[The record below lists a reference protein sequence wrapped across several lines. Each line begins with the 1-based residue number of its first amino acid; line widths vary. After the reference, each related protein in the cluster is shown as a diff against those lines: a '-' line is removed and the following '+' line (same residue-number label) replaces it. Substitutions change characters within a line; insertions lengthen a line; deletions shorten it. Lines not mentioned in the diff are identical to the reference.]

1 MDFITGF
8 VSLLPVII
16 AVGLSLYTKR
26 ALFSLFCGVLC
37 GSLLLVHNPFHAIV
51 YLVDPLLLDS
61 LADKDALKVIF
72 FSIFV
77 SATVEI
83 MRVGEG
89 TQAVVNIFSR
99 FANTR
104 RKALIGSWLAG
115 LMVFFDD
122 YANCLIVGSTMRPIT
137 DKMRIS
143 REKLAYIVDSTAAP
157 VATLAIIST
166 WVGYEVSLID
176 ETMQKIPLD
185 LKISMGIEQQSA
197 YAIFLDGIGYRFYPI
212 LALIF
217 GFILAIS
224 TRDFGPMHTAEEEMQ
239 KREYTQNKTETG
251 NLWLGIIPIA
261 LLIGVAMWD
270 LYTQGTTKNPS
281 AQSISDIISA
291 ADGYDAMLH
300 ASIASLVSAYVLS
313 LLYKISTK
321 KISEAI
327 YQSTE
332 RILEAISIL
341 ILAWS
346 IGTVMNDLG
355 SATFLVQILDG
366 VLLVQWLP
374 TVLFV
379 VSAGI
384 AFATGTSFGTMG
396 TIIPLAIPLAM
407 QSGANYEI
415 LLASIA
421 SVLSGA
427 TWGDHCSPI
436 SDTTVLSSVG
446 ADCDHA
452 KHVET
457 QLPYALVSGII
468 SILCCS
474 IPVGFG
480 VPWYICVGIATIVC
494 TIVIW
499 CIGKPLST
507 SIPTKEQ

>member
-1 MDFITGF
+1 
-8 VSLLPVII
+8 
-16 AVGLSLYTKR
+16 
-26 ALFSLFCGVLC
+26 
-37 GSLLLVHNPFHAIV
+37 
-51 YLVDPLLLDS
+51 
-61 LADKDALKVIF
+61 
-72 FSIFV
+72 
-77 SATVEI
+77 
-83 MRVGEG
+83 
-89 TQAVVNIFSR
+89 
-99 FANTR
+99 
-104 RKALIGSWLAG
+104 
-115 LMVFFDD
+115 
-122 YANCLIVGSTMRPIT
+122 
-137 DKMRIS
+137 
-143 REKLAYIVDSTAAP
+143 
-157 VATLAIIST
+157 
-166 WVGYEVSLID
+166 
-176 ETMQKIPLD
+176 
-185 LKISMGIEQQSA
+185 
-197 YAIFLDGIGYRFYPI
+197 
-212 LALIF
+212 
-217 GFILAIS
+217 
-224 TRDFGPMHTAEEEMQ
+224 
-239 KREYTQNKTETG
+239 
-251 NLWLGIIPIA
+251 
-261 LLIGVAMWD
+261 MWD

-281 AQSISDIISA
+281 AQSISDIISS

-300 ASIASLVSAYVLS
+300 ASIAALVSAYVLS
-313 LLYKISTK
+313 VLYKISTT
-321 KISEAI
+321 KISQAI
-327 YQSTE
+327 HQSTE

-346 IGTVMNDLG
+346 IGTVMDGLG
-355 SATFLVQILDG
+355 SATFLVQVLDG

-457 QLPYALVSGII
+457 QLPYALVSGLI

-480 VPWYICVGIATIVC
+480 LPWYLCVIVATVVSA
-494 TIVIW
+494 IVIW
-499 CIGKPLST
+499 IVGKPMST
-507 SIPTKEQ
+507 PDITDTH